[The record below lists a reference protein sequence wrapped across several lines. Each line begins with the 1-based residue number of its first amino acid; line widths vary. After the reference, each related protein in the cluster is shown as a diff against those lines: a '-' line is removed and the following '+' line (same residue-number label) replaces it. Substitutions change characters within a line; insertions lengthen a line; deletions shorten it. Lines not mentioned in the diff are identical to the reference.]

1 MALCFLGWKFRGF
14 AAPEAMDQAQVGS
27 ELAAGHGWSTRLL
40 RPLAIWQVDKNSGP
54 IQRGIFPDT
63 FNAPLPPLLDAVAIK
78 LAGNHMEFKRAEYI
92 APAERFIV
100 ALSMLCF
107 LGAVVVQYFLIRRVF
122 DVRLAFWSTLLTLA
136 CDLCWRFTLSGLPQ
150 MFMLLLFNA
159 ALYTLVRAIEAQL
172 AVDRSGEL
180 LNAET
185 GETAPVRRPETVFGW
200 LMATGACFG
209 LLALTHALTI
219 WLFVGALVFAAFYF
233 RQRAV
238 CVLALLFMFSLFYA
252 PWLIRNYEVCGNAFG
267 VAGYSVYDGVGGSTA
282 TRMRSPNGAMTDGI
296 ELYFFR
302 TKIADGIVN
311 QIGSLL
317 HNLGDNILALGFFVC
332 LLHVF
337 RRREV
342 NALRWAVLL
351 MWLAAVFGMALL
363 GNSDMAAPVGAN
375 QIGILFLP
383 IMLGFGLAFV
393 LVLFSRREGEA
404 GATARIVLFT
414 VLFLISLAAPDLR
427 SAAAQRAARAVP
439 AVPRTGHQQAR
450 SLDPLGRDHRLGHAL
465 GRGLVRR
472 PAERVDSQQVP
483 GFHGPE
489 RLCPAA
495 RPAGGVVSDH
505 VQPQRA
511 VLHEHLPG
519 RLSGLAAADLWP
531 DGHPEFP
538 VQGRHEPAGRPELYV
553 LQRQQTLGTP
563 RRRARRTLS
572 LALFAN
578 PGQYGSPLPDLARR
592 RPRFHA
598 CRP

>member
-1 MALCFLGWKFRGF
+1 MAAPSGSSTENSVQSIIHALEQGNLAFLVRSVVLIVCVLAVSLYFLGGKFRGF
-14 AAPEAMDQAQVGS
+14 VAPEAMDQAQIGS
-27 ELAAGHGWSTRLL
+27 ELAAGHGWSTRFL
-40 RPLAIWQVDKNSGP
+40 RPLAIWQIDKNVAP
-54 IQRGIFPDT
+54 IQRGNFPDT
-63 FNAPLPPLLDAVAIK
+63 FNAPLPPLLDAAAIK

-122 DVRLAFWSTLLTLA
+122 DVRLAFWSTLLTLV

-150 MFMLLLFNA
+150 MFMMLLFNA
-159 ALYTLVRAIEAQL
+159 ALYTLVRAIESQM

-185 GETAPVRRPETVFGW
+185 GESAPVRRPETVLGW
-200 LMATGACFG
+200 LMATGALFG

-219 WLFVGALVFAAFYF
+219 WLFVGALVFSALYF

-267 VAGYSVYDGVGGSTA
+267 VAGYSVYDGVGGSTT
-282 TRMRSPNGAMTDGI
+282 TRMRSPDGAMTNGI

-317 HNLGDNILALGFFVC
+317 HNLGDNILALGFFMS

-375 QIGILFLP
+375 QIGVVFLP

-393 LVLFSRREGEA
+393 LILFSRRDGAA
-404 GATARIVLFT
+404 GATARIIFFT
-414 VLFLISLAAPDLR
+414 VLFLISSMPLIFDLLPR
-427 SAAAQRAARAVP
+427 KRATRAVP
-439 AVPRTGHQQAR
+439 TVPRTGHQQAR
-450 SLDPLGRDHRLGHAL
+450 SLDPPGRDHRLGHAL

-472 PAERVDSQQVP
+472 TAERVDSQQVT
-483 GFHGPE
+483 GLHGPE
-489 RLCPAA
+489 RLRPIA
-495 RPAGGVVSDH
+495 RPAGGIVHDH

-519 RLSGLAAADLWP
+519 RLPGLAAADLWP
-531 DGHPEFP
+531 DGHAEFS
-538 VQGRHEPAGRPELYV
+538 VQGE
-553 LQRQQTLGTP
+553 
-563 RRRARRTLS
+563 
-572 LALFAN
+572 
-578 PGQYGSPLPDLARR
+578 
-592 RPRFHA
+592 
-598 CRP
+598 C